1 MPDPIQ
7 ILWRPAGFNLDALG
21 SAKLVDVTDG
31 DTPNIRMPIRML
43 SVDTPETT
51 ARSTEGAEKV
61 DQKFLELAGWIRNGD
76 APVTQAF
83 ADHILPRLET
93 GTAGSL
99 QFTQGKAAS
108 AFLEQRIAERTT
120 RPDSSTRKLFMR
132 TADERFDGNGRLLA
146 YVAPSYSKKERA
158 SMTRKERATFN
169 LDLIESGHAM
179 SFILFPSIPGEL
191 DMPLMLETAEDAMDA
206 KRGQHAEALFMP
218 AYEYRACEKLHGIT
232 RKLVA
237 GEDLSY
243 PDQLAWRSRYCVD
256 MRNRHIHGPEDYM
269 GIAHPYR
276 LWLWPDDVQTAM
288 GALNLIPAPNLVG

>member
-21 SAKLVDVTDG
+21 TSKLVDVTDG
-31 DTPNIRMPIRML
+31 DTPNIRMAIRML

-51 ARSTEGAEKV
+51 AGSEGGAERV
-61 DQKFLELAGWIRNGD
+61 DDKFTELAQWIEDGK

-83 ADHILPRLET
+83 ADHILPRLQT
-93 GTAGSL
+93 GKAGTL

-108 AFLEQRIAERTT
+108 AFLEHRIEERTT
-120 RPDSSTRKLFMR
+120 RPDGSIRKLFMR
-132 TADERFDGNGRLLA
+132 AADERFDGYGRLLA
-146 YVAPSYSKKERA
+146 YVAPSYSWKERQEL
-158 SMTRKERATFN
+158 SRKERATFN
-169 LDLIESGHAM
+169 LDLVESGHAM
-179 SFILFPSIPGEL
+179 TFILYPSIPGEL
-191 DMPLMLETAEDAMDA
+191 DMPLMLEAAEDAMDA

-218 AYEYRACEKLHGIT
+218 AYEYRACEKLYGIT
-232 RKLVA
+232 KKLVE
-237 GEDLSY
+237 GEEMSY

-256 MRNRHIHGPEDYM
+256 MRNRQIHGPEDYM

-288 GALNLIPAPNLVG
+288 GALNLIPAPSLVG